1 MVPKKNGSVHIC
13 VDLKPLNKSVPRETH
28 PLPTVDETLAQLTGA
43 QVFSKLD
50 TNSGFWQI
58 SLTDDSKLFTTF
70 ITTYERY
77 CFNKLQ
83 IWD

>member
-1 MVPKKNGSVHIC
+1 MHIC

-28 PLPTVDETLAQLTGA
+28 PLSTVDETLAQLTGA

-70 ITTYERY
+70 ITPYERY